1 MTTPSDAN
9 VSVPGVKKT
18 VTIKVLGVGG
28 AGGNAVEHMAQAE
41 FTDISF
47 AVLNTDAQAL
57 ERSQVP
63 TRFNLGTQLT
73 RGLGAGGDPDLGRAA
88 AEADRAR
95 LQELCSGADV
105 IFIVAGLG
113 GGTGTG
119 AGPVIAKI
127 ARETGA
133 LVLGVVTLPF
143 DCEGGR
149 RQRQAQWGLQQLQA
163 AADGVIC
170 LPNQKILKLI
180 DENTSLVETFK
191 ITNELLAQGVRGV
204 WRLLMRPGIINVDF
218 ADLCTVVRG
227 RHAESCLATAEA
239 RGESR
244 AREVVEKILANP
256 MLEGGQVLAEA
267 EAVLVSITG
276 GPDLTMTEISRL
288 MEQIQRQCENA
299 HIIMGAAIEP
309 EFSERLLV
317 TLIASRKSPGEVV
330 ADELASAT
338 TSMPGGRNT
347 TPAEGP
353 NFDTQFF
360 HDAPAQRPVSR
371 FVAPAPELP
380 PEKKAELLN
389 RQNGG
394 AKQRKANHKLRQGTL
409 PLEIISR
416 GRFEKSE
423 PTIHQ
428 GEDLDVPT
436 YVRRGVPLN

>member
-1 MTTPSDAN
+1 MNSDSN
-9 VSVPGVKKT
+9 ISIPGVKKT
-18 VTIKVLGVGG
+18 VSIKVLGVGG

-41 FTDISF
+41 FADISF

-57 ERSQVP
+57 ERSKVP

-73 RGLGAGGDPDLGRAA
+73 RGLGAGGDPDVGRAS

-95 LQELCSGADV
+95 IQELCAGADV

-204 WRLLMRPGIINVDF
+204 WRLLTRPGIINVDF

-244 AREVVEKILANP
+244 GREVVEKILANP
-256 MLEGGQVLAEA
+256 MLEGGQALTEA

-276 GPDLTMTEISRL
+276 GPDLTMTEVSRL

-317 TLIASRKSPGEVV
+317 TVIASRKAPGAVE
-330 ADELASAT
+330 DEMIATAT
-338 TSMPGGRNT
+338 TQLPATRQT
-347 TPAEGP
+347 TPTDGP

-360 HDAPAQRPVSR
+360 HDSPVPRPASR
-371 FVAPAPELP
+371 FIAPAPELP
-380 PEKKAELLN
+380 PEKKAELLT

-394 AKQRKANHKLRQGTL
+394 AGKQRKSSNKMRQGTL
-409 PLEIISR
+409 PLDIISR

-436 YVRRGVPLN
+436 YIRRGVPLN

>member
-1 MTTPSDAN
+1 MNSDPN
-9 VSVPGVKKT
+9 ISIPGVKKT

-57 ERSQVP
+57 ERSKVS

-73 RGLGAGGDPDLGRAA
+73 RGLGAGGDPDVGRAS

-95 LQELCSGADV
+95 IQELCAGADV

-149 RQRQAQWGLQQLQA
+149 RQRQAQFGLQQLQA

-204 WRLLMRPGIINVDF
+204 WRLLTRPGIINVDF

-244 AREVVEKILANP
+244 GREVMEKILANP
-256 MLEGGQVLAEA
+256 MLDSGQALSDA

-276 GPDLTMTEISRL
+276 GPDLTMTEVSRL
-288 MEQIQRQCENA
+288 MEQVQRQCENA

-309 EFSERLLV
+309 EFTERLLV
-317 TLIASRKSPGEVV
+317 TVIASRKAPGAVE
-330 ADELASAT
+330 DEMVAT
-338 TSMPGGRNT
+338 TQLPATRQT
-347 TPAEGP
+347 TPTDGP

-360 HDAPAQRPVSR
+360 HDSPTPRPASR
-371 FVAPAPELP
+371 FIAPAPELP
-380 PEKKAELLN
+380 PEKKVELLT

-394 AKQRKANHKLRQGTL
+394 TGKQRKSSNKLRQGTL
-409 PLEIISR
+409 PLDIISR

-436 YVRRGVPLN
+436 YIRRGVPLN